1 LTPSRGAGEQDKGGV
16 KPPHSKAPTARA
28 TVSFELSQLER
39 LDAYR
44 WLVPRQARPGM
55 LTDALIYSSDRL
67 LQDVLRDQCLE
78 QAANVAMLPGI
89 AGRSLAMPDIHQGY
103 GFPIG
108 GVAATVPEEGGVV
121 SPGGVG
127 FDINCGVRLLAS
139 TLSVNEV
146 RPKIREL
153 VSQLF
158 RDIPSGAGRGGDV
171 RVSYPEL
178 DRVLE
183 EGAAWM
189 VAHDYGSP
197 EDLETCEEAGT
208 IDGADPRAVSDRAK
222 KRGLPQ
228 LGTLGSGNHFLEVQY
243 VERIFETDAAQVLGL
258 TVGQVVVLI
267 HSGSRG
273 LGHQVC
279 TDYLRDMDEGMRRYG
294 IKLPDRQLACVPVH
308 SKEGQ
313 EYLAAMRAAAN
324 FAWANRQGITH
335 FTRGAF
341 SRIFGEGHHPRVVYD
356 VCHNIAKL
364 ERHKVNGRERS
375 VMVHRKGATRAFSP
389 GRPEVPEVYRSI
401 GQPVLIPGSMG
412 TASYVL
418 VGAEG
423 AMAETFGTTCHGAGR
438 VMSRSAA
445 KKSEWAANA
454 RGRLEEQGI
463 FVRAD
468 TKDGITEE
476 IPEAY
481 KDVDAVVDVVESA
494 GLSRKVARLKPI
506 GVIKG

>member
-1 LTPSRGAGEQDKGGV
+1 MPFQ
-16 KPPHSKAPTARA
+16 
-28 TVSFELSQLER
+28 LSQLEK
-39 LDAYR
+39 LDDYR
-44 WLVPRQARPGM
+44 WLVPRGTRPGM
-55 LTDALIYSSDRL
+55 LTDALVYTNETL
-67 LQDVLRDQCLE
+67 LKDFINDLSLE
-78 QAANVAMLPGI
+78 QAVNVAMLPGI

-108 GVAATVPEEGGVV
+108 GVAATLPDEGGVV

-139 TLSVNEV
+139 TLTVDQV

-153 VSQLF
+153 VNQLF
-158 RDIPSGAGRGGDV
+158 RDVPSGAGRKGFIQISHKDL
-171 RVSYPEL
+171 E
-178 DRVLE
+178 RVLA

-189 VAHDYGSP
+189 VENGYGNP
-197 EDLETCEEAGT
+197 EDLTHCEESGA
-208 IDGADPRAVSDRAK
+208 IDGADPEAVSDQAK

-228 LGTLGSGNHFLEVQY
+228 IGTLGSGNHFLEVQY
-243 VERIFETDAAQVLGL
+243 VERVFDPEAAQAMGL
-258 TVGQVVVLI
+258 YENEVVVLI

-279 TDYLRDMDEGMRRYG
+279 TDYLRDMGPAMKRYG
-294 IKLPDRQLACVPVH
+294 IELPDRQLACVPVH

-313 EYLAAMRAAAN
+313 EYLGAMRAAAN
-324 FAWANRQGITH
+324 FAWANRQGIAH

-341 SRIFGEGHHPRVVYD
+341 KRIFGEKEELRVVYD

-364 ERHKVNGRERS
+364 ERHSIGGRDRK
-375 VMVHRKGATRAFSP
+375 VMVHRKGATRAFPAS
-389 GRPEVPEVYRSI
+389 RPEVPDAYKSC

-418 VGAEG
+418 VGTEG
-423 AMAETFGTTCHGAGR
+423 ALRESFGTTCHGAGR
-438 VMSRSAA
+438 VMSRTAT
-445 KKSEWAANA
+445 KKSEFAQNA
-454 RGRLEEQGI
+454 RERLEERGVI
-463 FVRAD
+463 VRSE
-468 TKDGITEE
+468 TRDGISEE

-481 KDVDAVVDVVESA
+481 KDVDAVIDVVHNA
-494 GLSRKVARLKPI
+494 GLSRRVARLKPI

>member
-1 LTPSRGAGEQDKGGV
+1 
-16 KPPHSKAPTARA
+16 
-28 TVSFELSQLER
+28 
-39 LDAYR
+39 
-44 WLVPRQARPGM
+44 
-55 LTDALIYSSDRL
+55 
-67 LQDVLRDQCLE
+67 
-78 QAANVAMLPGI
+78 
-89 AGRSLAMPDIHQGY
+89 MPDIHQGY

-108 GVAATVPEEGGVV
+108 GVAATAPDEGGVV

-139 TLSVNEV
+139 TLTAEQV

-153 VSQLF
+153 VNQLF
-158 RDIPSGAGRGGDV
+158 RDIPSGAGRGGSIKL
-171 RVSYPEL
+171 SYQDL
-178 DRVLE
+178 DRVLT

-189 VAHDYGSP
+189 VAHGYGEP
-197 EDLETCEEAGT
+197 EDLTHCEEAGA
-208 IDGADPRAVSDRAK
+208 IDSADPEAVSDRAK

-228 LGTLGSGNHFLEVQY
+228 AGTLGSGNHFLEVQY
-243 VERIFETDAAQVLGL
+243 VERVEDRGIAQTLGL
-258 TVGQVVVLI
+258 YENEIVVLI

-294 IKLPDRQLACVPVH
+294 ISLPDRQLACVPVH
-308 SKEGQ
+308 SREGQ
-313 EYLAAMRAAAN
+313 SYLGAMRAAAN

-341 SRIFGEGHHPRVVYD
+341 KRIFGEKESLRVVYD

-364 ERHKVNGRERS
+364 ERHQVDGRDRK
-375 VMVHRKGATRAFSP
+375 VMVHRKGATRAFP
-389 GRPEVPEVYRSI
+389 AGRPEVPAAYQEV

-412 TASYVL
+412 TASWVL

-423 AMAETFGTTCHGAGR
+423 SMRETFGTTCHGAGR
-438 VMSRSAA
+438 LMSRTAA
-445 KKSEWAANA
+445 KKSAYAVNA
-454 RGRLEEQGI
+454 RQALEERGI
-463 FVRAD
+463 LVRAE
-468 TKDGITEE
+468 TRDGITEE

-481 KDVDAVVDVVESA
+481 KDVDEVINVVANA
-494 GLSRKVARLKPI
+494 GLAKRVARLKPI